1 MDGWDL
7 RYSVR
12 YSIPVVEINKLG
24 HLREQYL
31 RIQVLIM
38 CTVLIYS
45 YIYQLQFSFVTVK

>member
-12 YSIPVVEINKLG
+12 YAIPVVEIDKLG